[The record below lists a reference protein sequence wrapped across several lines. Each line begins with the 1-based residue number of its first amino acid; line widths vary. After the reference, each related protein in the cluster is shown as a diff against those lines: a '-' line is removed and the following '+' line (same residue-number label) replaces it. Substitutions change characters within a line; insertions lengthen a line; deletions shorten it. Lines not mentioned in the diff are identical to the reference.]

1 LATGDLFRR
10 DHDGDYWRV
19 DSLADVIAASHGPV
33 FTTPIRDALGDLP
46 AVDLAVAY
54 GIRPERSKHE
64 LAVPP

>member
-1 LATGDLFRR
+1 
-10 DHDGDYWRV
+10 
-19 DSLADVIAASHGPV
+19 VIAASHGPV